1 MSNWG
6 IEDDTNLAGNNDN
19 LPGPKALRDAY
30 DALKQQN
37 KELADGLAAVNQQLR
52 TQQVVGTLSELGLP
66 VAAAEQ
72 YKGEADP
79 AKVREWATTM
89 QSIFGGGSGVP
100 NAPSTDQQQTPPPV
114 LTPEQQAQL
123 QNLQSAGAQ
132 GTPLGNVEA
141 AFGKV
146 GDATD
151 INGLLSAWKTL

>member
-30 DALKQQN
+30 EAMKTQN
-37 KELADGLAAVNQQLR
+37 KELQDGLAAVQRELTRQK
-52 TQQVVGTLSELGLP
+52 VAGTLSELGIP
-66 VAAAEQ
+66 ATAAEQ

-89 QSIFGGGSGVP
+89 QSIFGGGSGQP
-100 NAPSTDQQQTPPPV
+100 NTPNTVQQPDQTLDPAVAQ
-114 LTPEQQAQL
+114 QL
-123 QNLQSAGAQ
+123 QQMQNAGAQ

-141 AFGKV
+141 AHGMV
-146 GDATD
+146 NDATD
-151 INGLLSAWKTL
+151 IKGLVSAWQNMK